1 VDGEDGSTDRKVGA
15 VGRGAADLQRWVRRP
30 KSAQALALRAK
41 IVLAC
46 AAGATNKDVAAEF
59 SVTAQMVGKW
69 RARFVAHRLAGLSD
83 EDRPGEVSDRLCTRS
98 TIS

>member
-1 VDGEDGSTDRKVGA
+1 
-15 VGRGAADLQRWVRRP
+15 
-30 KSAQALALRAK
+30 
-41 IVLAC
+41 
-46 AAGATNKDVAAEF
+46 VAAEF